1 MDPEVTGDPIAYPP
15 DGVIEKTE
23 FFIELSPEMSLAMDK
38 MWTEVLS
45 SDEAYSKWLIPIMM
59 LVAVAASV
67 SINLLRSWR
76 KRRDREYA
84 DRPVK
89 KG

>member
-1 MDPEVTGDPIAYPP
+1 
-15 DGVIEKTE
+15 
-23 FFIELSPEMSLAMDK
+23 
-38 MWTEVLS
+38 
-45 SDEAYSKWLIPIMM
+45 MM